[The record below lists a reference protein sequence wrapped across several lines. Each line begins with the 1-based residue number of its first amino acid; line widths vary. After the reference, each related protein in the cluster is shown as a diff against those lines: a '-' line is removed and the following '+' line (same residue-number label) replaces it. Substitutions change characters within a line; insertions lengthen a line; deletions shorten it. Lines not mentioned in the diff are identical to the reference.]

1 MNLEYHRPIRKDNA
15 MHRFLSKGLPTSLI
29 LTLLSLAF
37 EMAPAQPLAAAEASD
52 WPHWSGPNL
61 DLTSPGG
68 DVFAGEFRLERLW
81 STPLGSGYS
90 GVAVVDERVVA
101 AFSDGTSDFF
111 AAFDAATGDELWRHR
126 IAETYEGHDQNED
139 GPRSTPTIHDGVV
152 YGLGP
157 WGDLVALRLADG
169 QKIWS
174 RHVVEDLG
182 AKRPFAGFAT
192 APTVIGGVLVV
203 QTGGPDGH
211 SISGLD
217 PATGEVSWSAEDD
230 FVMYQ
235 SPVAVHVDGE
245 GLVFAVTNERL
256 VGLRPRNGEVLWQL
270 PHELSEDQ
278 YHGISQPVLVDSAK
292 VLVNG
297 MTETALFR
305 VARTEDGYQVS
316 EDWRSRAL
324 GRGYSPSVPYEGYIY
339 GYGGRF
345 LTCVDARSGEIVWRS
360 RPPGDGNLILVDGH
374 LVILL
379 RTGEVVVAEATPA
392 GFREKTR
399 ARGLEYGFLTRP
411 SFAAGRIFVRNLRHL
426 ASVGVSAAE
435 TAAALDEPELLGT
448 LGELVRTLRTAEDKD
463 RLIEEF
469 MAAQRELPI
478 IEGDLV
484 HFVYRGEVEELG
496 IGGSLFPAEMPMHR
510 VEGTDFYFR
519 SVSVEPGARF
529 EYYYSVFGEIRPDPF
544 NPRKSSVWGP
554 EISVVTSRGWQ
565 EPAHL
570 REPGGPRGRIEQL
583 TWESEIL
590 DYGREVQVYLPPG
603 YDEAKARYGL
613 LVVHTGDQALT
624 HGLMDRTLDN
634 LIGKTVAPL
643 VVAFVP
649 QVQFE
654 EGNSGIAEYSRA
666 LAEELIPLLEE
677 SYRTIGRPE
686 ARGVMGAGDG
696 AVISL
701 YAAFERPGLFGK
713 VATQSLFMLDLKDD
727 VPVLIEN
734 SARQDLDLYV
744 EWSRLDFKDEPRR
757 DARAESQEIVKAL
770 EEKGHRPVTLEV
782 ADGTGWGGWRL
793 RTDRIL
799 ETLFPLE
806 RTP

>member
-1 MNLEYHRPIRKDNA
+1 
-15 MHRFLSKGLPTSLI
+15 MHRSFSKWFPPSLVVAP
-29 LTLLSLAF
+29 LLLAL
-37 EMAPAQPLAAAEASD
+37 EMAPVPPLAAADASD

-61 DLTSPGG
+61 DLTTRPGG
-68 DVFAGEFRLERLW
+68 DVFAGEFRLESLW
-81 STPLGSGYS
+81 SIPLGSGYS

-139 GPRSTPTIHDGVV
+139 GPRSTPTIHDGVI

-157 WGDLVALRLADG
+157 QGHLVALRLANG
-169 QKIWS
+169 HPVWS
-174 RHVVEDLG
+174 RHAVEDLG
-182 AKRPFAGFAT
+182 AKAPFAGFAT
-192 APTVIGGVLVV
+192 APTVISGVLVV

-211 SISGLD
+211 SVSGLD
-217 PATGEVSWSAEDD
+217 PASGELLWSVEDD

-235 SPVAVHVDGE
+235 SPVAVQVDGE
-245 GLVFAVTNERL
+245 DLVFAVTNERVL
-256 VGLRPRNGEVLWQL
+256 GLRPRNGEVLWQL
-270 PHELSEDQ
+270 PHELSGDE
-278 YHGISQPVLVDSAK
+278 YHGISQPVLVDSAS

-305 VARTEDGYQVS
+305 VTRNGDGFGVS
-316 EDWRSRAL
+316 EVWRTRAL
-324 GRGYSPSVPYEGYIY
+324 GRGYSPSVPYRGHIY

-345 LTCVDARSGEIVWRS
+345 LTCVDAGSGEIVWRS
-360 RPPGDGNLILVDGH
+360 RPPGEGNLILVDGH

-392 GFREKTR
+392 GFEEKAR
-399 ARGLEYGFLTRP
+399 AQGLEYGFLTRP
-411 SFAAGRIFVRNLRHL
+411 SFAAGRIFVRNLGQL
-426 ASVGVSAAE
+426 ASLGALAAE
-435 TAAALDEPELLGT
+435 TAATVDEPELLGQ
-448 LGELVRTLRTAEDKD
+448 LGELVRRLRTAEDKD
-463 RLIEEF
+463 RLIDEF
-469 MAAQRELPI
+469 MAAHRELPI
-478 IEGDLV
+478 LEGDLV

-496 IGGSLFPAEMPMHR
+496 IGGSHFPSETPMHR

-519 SVSVEPGARF
+519 SLAVEPAARF
-529 EYYYSVFGEIRPDPF
+529 EYYYSVFGEIRPDPL
-544 NPRKSSVWGP
+544 NPRRSTVWGP

-570 REPGGPRGRIEQL
+570 EEPGGPRGRIETL
-583 TWESEIL
+583 TWESEL
-590 DYGREVQVYLPPG
+590 LGYGREVQVYLPPG
-603 YDEAKARYGL
+603 YEKDEARYGL

-634 LIGKTVAPL
+634 LTGKTVAPL

-649 QVQFE
+649 QVQFG
-654 EGNSGIAEYSRA
+654 EGNSEIAEYSRA
-666 LAEELIPLLEE
+666 LAAELIPLLEE
-677 SYRTIGRPE
+677 RYRTIGRPE
-686 ARGVMGAGDG
+686 ARGMMGAGDG

-713 VATQSLFMLDLKDD
+713 LATQSLFMLDLKDD
-727 VPVLIEN
+727 IPVLIEK
-734 SARQDLDLYV
+734 SAPQDLDLYI

-757 DARAESQEIVKAL
+757 DARAESQAIVKAL
-770 EEKGHRPVTLEV
+770 EKKGHRPVTLEV
-782 ADGTGWGGWRL
+782 PDGTGWGGWRL

-806 RTP
+806 EAP